1 MSSPDPPAGP
11 SSSRVKA
18 GRSAFTPALA
28 YSVLTP
34 VYDLALEVLGFGRS
48 FKAAVAELADVQPGE
63 AVLDLGCGTRTLL
76 QALLA
81 RRPDA
86 RFTGLDPD
94 PRVLAMA
101 RRRLR
106 RSTVA
111 AELVEGYAQDLP
123 FPDAAFDLVVSTLT
137 SHHLPGPVKVAA
149 LREVRRVLAPHGR
162 FLLVDFGMPA
172 TRFAQVLLLIGSL
185 FDGRE
190 NMRANLAG
198 ELPVMLAAAGF
209 ARARGPPPASRRASS
224 PRSPAACGGD
234 LIGRP
239 AGHPYGLAET

>member
-1 MSSPDPPAGP
+1 VSSPDPPAGS
-11 SSSRVKA
+11 SSSRVEA

-63 AVLDLGCGTRTLL
+63 AVLDLGCGTGTLL

-106 RSTVA
+106 RSA
-111 AELVEGYAQDLP
+111 RSAELVAGYAQDLP
-123 FPDAAFDLVVSTLT
+123 FPNAAFDLVVSTLT
-137 SHHLPGPVKVAA
+137 FHHLPGPVKVAA

-172 TRFAQVLLLIGSL
+172 TRIAQVLLRIGSL

-198 ELPVMLAAAGF
+198 ELPVMLAAAGIAVHEVSHPHRGVRHLL
-209 ARARGPPPASRRASS
+209 ARPQQEQA
-224 PRSPAACGGD
+224 
-234 LIGRP
+234 
-239 AGHPYGLAET
+239 T

>member
-1 MSSPDPPAGP
+1 
-11 SSSRVKA
+11 VKA
-18 GRSAFTPALA
+18 SGSAFTPALA

-34 VYDLALEVLGFGRS
+34 VYDLALEILGFGRS
-48 FKAAVAELADVQPGE
+48 FKAAVANLADVKPGQ
-63 AVLDLGCGTRTLL
+63 AVLDLGCGTGTLL

-94 PRVLAMA
+94 PRVLTMA
-101 RRRLR
+101 HRRLQH
-106 RSTVA
+106 SA
-111 AELVEGYAQDLP
+111 LSAELVAGYAQNLP

-137 SHHLPGPVKVAA
+137 FHHLPDPAKVAT

-162 FLLVDFGMPA
+162 FLLVDFGMPD
-172 TRFAQVLLLIGSL
+172 TRIAQVLLRIGSL

-209 ARARGPPPASRRASS
+209 AAHEVSHPHRGVRHLLARPQHAPA
-224 PRSPAACGGD
+224 
-234 LIGRP
+234 
-239 AGHPYGLAET
+239 T